1 MKQDQLTID
10 QIMMEKQEMVQ
21 KLLDTQK
28 QESTKVEQLYLMKS
42 KSDSLFMENTTLKEE
57 N

>member
-10 QIMMEKQEMVQ
+10 QIMMEKQEMIQ